1 MAKVGLV
8 FGGRSVEHEV
18 SLVSARTVALAL
30 EQAGHQLVALGVAQ
44 DGCWVPRELS
54 ERALAGDLDRLE
66 PLGESVSAS
75 THRLLEGG
83 SEVLFPLIHG
93 SGGEDGSLQGL
104 AETLDLPYVGCGVSA
119 SAVAMDKVLCKA
131 ELERAGV
138 PVVESVSF
146 SKSRFEA
153 DSGGCIAETREL
165 PFPLFVKPSLGG
177 SSVGVRK
184 VRDAATLEEAI
195 QFAFQFGDVV
205 LVERG
210 VDGRELECAVLGH
223 RQVRASEVGEIVA
236 GKDFYDYADKY
247 LEEGAQLRAPAP
259 LDPEVSSHLRALAVR
274 SFQAIGGSGL
284 ARVDFLLE
292 GEDQLFV
299 NELNTLPGFTS
310 ISMFPRLWEL
320 SGLSNADLVGLLIGF
335 AFEKHEDRRRLDG
348 GIRDWLASL

>member
-1 MAKVGLV
+1 MARVGLV

-18 SLVSARTVALAL
+18 SIVSARAVAVAL

-44 DGCWVPRELS
+44 DGCWVSRELS

-66 PLGESVSAS
+66 PLGESVAASA
-75 THRLLEGG
+75 HRLLEGG
-83 SEVLFPLIHG
+83 SEILFPLVHG

-104 AETLDLPYVGCGVSA
+104 AETLDLPYVGCGVGA
-119 SAVAMDKVLCKA
+119 SAIAMDKVLCKA

-146 SKSRFEA
+146 SKSLFAA
-153 DSGGCIAETREL
+153 DPSGCIADTKEL

-184 VRDAATLEEAI
+184 VTEPTLLEEAI
-195 QFAFQFGDVV
+195 VFAFRFGDVV

-210 VDGRELECAVLGH
+210 VTGRELECAVLGH
-223 RQVRASEVGEIVA
+223 RQVQASEVGEIVA

-259 LDPEVSSHLRALAVR
+259 LTEEVSSHLREVAIR

-292 GEDQLFV
+292 GENRLYV
-299 NELNTLPGFTS
+299 NEINTLPGFTS
-310 ISMFPRLWEL
+310 ISMFPRLWGL
-320 SGLSNADLVGLLIGF
+320 SGLSHSELVGLLVGF
-335 AFEKHEDRRRLDG
+335 ALEKHQDRRRLDG
-348 GIRDWLASL
+348 GIQEWLASL